1 MHLQPTNTCREV
13 KGGFIR
19 FPCIQNVDHFDV
31 SYQQVVR
38 DYSSMAPP
46 PGRFR
51 AHDGAVSGFGDCQ
64 ELIQPGFEFVGKR
77 VIGVVVETASV
88 PEGIGFGRNALRL
101 LPQAS
106 QFANPVMP
114 DTEGCEAFRY
124 RVEIVLGIG
133 SGSWDRSDVRNR
145 IDAKAAYEFDE
156 LFQSSRRM
164 PDCIDGE
171 IFHNGKPAYQLTL
184 QA

>member
-1 MHLQPTNTCREV
+1 MHFQPTNTCRGV

-38 DYSSMAPP
+38 DYSAMASPP
-46 PGRFR
+46 DRFR

-64 ELIQPGFEFVGKR
+64 QLIQPGFEFVGKR
-77 VIGVVVETASV
+77 VIGVVVETAVV

-114 DTEGCEAFRY
+114 DTEGCEALR
-124 RVEIVLGIG
+124 
-133 SGSWDRSDVRNR
+133 
-145 IDAKAAYEFDE
+145 
-156 LFQSSRRM
+156 
-164 PDCIDGE
+164 
-171 IFHNGKPAYQLTL
+171 
-184 QA
+184 